1 MVTPSLVIAAAALF
15 AAQPVPAAAI
25 VAAPTKLAGVAGAA
39 SNVNPN
45 VAPNV
50 VPIFAVVPGGLGS
63 PLAAGPK
70 GGPPRLIWTGFQ
82 MTDGGSRVFVQTT
95 GEVELEL
102 ASHKDGVTVTL
113 HNCRVSMRNN
123 SRTLDTRFFATP
135 VQQVVVHQRR
145 HDVQLAIALKGPAQS
160 TPSQQTGPD
169 GSHFWVI
176 DFAPAAKLAAV
187 PEKPVSLK

>member
-1 MVTPSLVIAAAALF
+1 MTPALVFAAAALF
-15 AAQPVPAAAI
+15 AAQPVPASPV
-25 VAAPTKLAGVAGAA
+25 VAAP
-39 SNVNPN
+39 
-45 VAPNV
+45 VAPIAT
-50 VPIFAVVPGGLGS
+50 PIFAVVPGGVGS

-95 GEVELEL
+95 GEVQLEL
-102 ASHKDGVTVTL
+102 ANHKDSVTVTL
-113 HNCRVSMRNN
+113 HNCRIHMRNN

-135 VQQVVVHQRR
+135 VQQIVVHQRR
-145 HDVQLAIALKGPAQS
+145 RDIQLAIALKGSAQP

-176 DFAPAAKLAAV
+176 DFAPPAKLAAA
-187 PEKPVSLK
+187 PAKSVSLK